1 MRDSANTDIRPT
13 NVRPTNFHV
22 NKPVHGSIKP
32 SELRTLGL
40 TSSEIL
46 DFSAS
51 INPLGPPQALQAE
64 LAKVDLSAY
73 PDPECLKLREA
84 IGEHLD
90 IDPSLVFVGNGST
103 EIIHL
108 TTRLYLSYGSSNPES
123 VLILT
128 PTYGEYRGASELMRS
143 KVISLDCESTPPFS
157 WNWNNVYETIGIH
170 KPALTFLCNPNNPTG
185 VYTNRDDITK
195 LASTLSDIGGIL
207 VIDEAYANFVED
219 RWESE
224 PLTQRGNVIL
234 LRSMT
239 KDYALAGLR
248 LGYSVASPE
257 ITKMLA
263 SLQPDWSVNSLAQA
277 AGIVSLADNDYLI
290 SARQTIEDIK
300 MYLISELESQGFI
313 VPVTN
318 VNFVLVETNDAHKL
332 RTQLL
337 SKGIVVRDCT
347 SFGLPNYIRI
357 GIRKLQDCEKLVLSM
372 QELIDVGFEY

>member
-1 MRDSANTDIRPT
+1 
-13 NVRPTNFHV
+13 
-22 NKPVHGSIKP
+22 
-32 SELRTLGL
+32 
-40 TSSEIL
+40 
-46 DFSAS
+46 
-51 INPLGPPQALQAE
+51 
-64 LAKVDLSAY
+64 
-73 PDPECLKLREA
+73 
-84 IGEHLD
+84 
-90 IDPSLVFVGNGST
+90 
-103 EIIHL
+103 
-108 TTRLYLSYGSSNPES
+108 
-123 VLILT
+123 
-128 PTYGEYRGASELMRS
+128 
-143 KVISLDCESTPPFS
+143 
-157 WNWNNVYETIGIH
+157 
-170 KPALTFLCNPNNPTG
+170 
-185 VYTNRDDITK
+185 
-195 LASTLSDIGGIL
+195 
-207 VIDEAYANFVED
+207 
-219 RWESE
+219 
-224 PLTQRGNVIL
+224 
-234 LRSMT
+234 MT